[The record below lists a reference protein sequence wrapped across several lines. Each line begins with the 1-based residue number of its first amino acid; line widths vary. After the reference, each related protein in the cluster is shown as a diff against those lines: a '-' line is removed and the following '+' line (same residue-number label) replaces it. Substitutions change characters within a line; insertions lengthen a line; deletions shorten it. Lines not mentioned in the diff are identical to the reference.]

1 MDAGHAH
8 TISSR
13 ALPFNGC
20 PCGRT
25 RTTHAVIAG
34 RWCARR
40 LVAHALAFATVVAST
55 PAAAQPGAGAP
66 NASEATQGG
75 NDVDRFMK
83 QVFDNRDTSWQRL
96 GDFILREILTLEFEA
111 PLELPLSERGW
122 EYAWYIRDGVAVRR
136 PVQVDGVEIDEGTRR
151 EYEDAWLREEARR
164 RAGSDGEDIE
174 PRFLVDTYYFAE
186 FPFEPGS
193 YYFAGRE
200 TVADREVFRIEY
212 YPTAQ
217 VDQGFDARMNHGFNK
232 TSLVTYWVDPA
243 VHQIVKYTFDNPGLD
258 FLPFRWLLRVDGL
271 ESSADMA
278 PIGGVWLPARV
289 TTTGRVTTALGGFDV
304 TVTREFVDYREAETG
319 ARLIAGGRPR

>member
-1 MDAGHAH
+1 MDSESAH
-8 TISSR
+8 LLANP
-13 ALPFNGC
+13 ALPFNGHR
-20 PCGRT
+20 CGRT
-25 RTTHAVIAG
+25 RTAHVRLAG
-34 RWCARR
+34 RRWTR
-40 LVAHALAFATVVAST
+40 LLVPLALVLATVVASP
-55 PAAAQPGAGAP
+55 PAAAQPGAG
-66 NASEATQGG
+66 SQTTQGG

-83 QVFDNRDTSWQRL
+83 RVFDNRDTSWRRL
-96 GDFILREILTLEFEA
+96 GDFILREILTFEFEA
-111 PLELPLSERGW
+111 PVELPLSERRW
-122 EYAWYIRDGVAVRR
+122 EYAWYVRDGVAVRR
-136 PVQVDGVEIDEGTRR
+136 PVQVDGVQIDEGTRR
-151 EYEDAWLREEARR
+151 EHEDAWLREEARR

-193 YYFAGRE
+193 YYFAGSE

-217 VDQGFDARMNHGFNK
+217 VDQGFDARMNRGFNK

-243 VHQIVKYTFDNPGLD
+243 VHQIVTYTFDNPGLD

-289 TTTGRVTTALGGFDV
+289 RTTGRVTTALGGFDV
-304 TVTREFVDYREAETG
+304 TVTREFFDYREAETG
-319 ARLIAGGRPR
+319 ARLIDGVSPR